1 MAVPD
6 VTLHIESVRSN
17 SPILAGVAHTLSRRT
32 AVVGRAVDCDVQV
45 LDPSI
50 SRLHLRIDREEDRI
64 ALTSLSR
71 RSLTIIDGRR
81 IEAGQRFET
90 RYRPLSIILGTV
102 EFRLDVSFETDEPGW
117 VDFAAELT
125 REEYLHAKETL
136 DIPGLTT
143 PPLEYRSDTRVVSTE
158 VIVDDPL
165 DEQEPFLK
173 VVEGRA
179 AAAVSMR
186 GNWLELPR
194 MTALA
199 LASLAHSAG
208 RPVPEEVIE
217 RASGS
222 DSMVTKH
229 ISVIR
234 SVIRERIER
243 GEISRDEI
251 TAQITSFPGFVEED
265 LRLLSLE
272 ELMRKFVLSRR
283 GFGYILHVRP
293 DDVVIEEGK

>member
-17 SPILAGVAHTLSRRT
+17 SPIAAGVTFAITRRT
-32 AVVGRAVDCDVQV
+32 SIVGRAVDCEVQV

-50 SRLHLRIDREEDRI
+50 SRLHLRIDLEEDRI

-102 EFRLDVSFETDEPGW
+102 EFNLTVSFETDEPGW
-117 VDFAAELT
+117 IDFASELT

-143 PPLEYRSDTRVVSTE
+143 PPLDYRSDTRVVTTTHWE
-158 VIVDDPL
+158 EDAPED
-165 DEQEPFLK
+165 QEPFLK

-179 AAAVSMR
+179 AAAVSVR

-199 LASLAHSAG
+199 LAALAHSAG

-217 RASGS
+217 KASGS

-234 SVIRERIER
+234 SVIRDLIER
-243 GEISRDEI
+243 GELSRDDI
-251 TAQITSFPGFVEED
+251 TSQITSFPGFVEDD

-283 GFGYILHVRP
+283 GFGYILHVRAE
-293 DDVVIEEGK
+293 DVVIEEGK

>member
-1 MAVPD
+1 MALPE

-17 SPILAGVAHTLSRRT
+17 SPISAGAAFPITRRT
-32 AVVGRAVDCDVQV
+32 LIVGRAVDCEIQL

-50 SRLHLRIDREEDRI
+50 SRLHLRIDLEDDRI
-64 ALTSLSR
+64 ALSSLSR
-71 RSLTIIDGRR
+71 RSITIVDGRK

-90 RYRPLSIILGTV
+90 RYRPFSIILGSV
-102 EFRLDVSFETDEPGW
+102 ELRLEVSFETEEPGW
-117 VDFAAELT
+117 VAFAAELT
-125 REEYLHAKETL
+125 REEFLQGKETL
-136 DIPGLTT
+136 DVPGLTT
-143 PPLEYRSDTRVVSTE
+143 PPLDYRSDTRVVASDFDD
-158 VIVDDPL
+158 VDT

-179 AAAVSMR
+179 AAAVSVR

-199 LASLAHSAG
+199 LAALAQSAG

-222 DSMVTKH
+222 ESMVTKH
-229 ISVIR
+229 VSVIR
-234 SVIRERIER
+234 SVIRELLER
-243 GEISRDEI
+243 GELSRDDI
-251 TAQITSFPGFVEED
+251 TAQIASFPGFDEND
-265 LRLLSLE
+265 LRLLTLE

-293 DDVVIEEGK
+293 EDVVVEEGK